1 MLTGPDDGWTDGKV
15 LIACGVSLAGVVM
28 LVWMQLAK
36 GDKAM
41 IDIRMFAIPSF
52 SAVTIVAFAGRL
64 FSFGMMPYIVLWL
77 SGAVGLSSLEVGYVT
92 TALAIPIIVFS
103 AVAIPLGKKIRVS
116 AIQALGMIVI
126 AAGLLLGLKMQA
138 HSGWQDIVPM
148 YVVVGI
154 GTGLML
160 PHLMDVAVSVV
171 APRKTGTATG
181 IANTAFPLGTSFGV
195 AIYGAIITH
204 ATSLGLK
211 GVSFPTASIAAAH
224 PAVPVPP
231 GAPAPPSPLPGAA
244 VPPGV
249 ASLPPGVHPNTP
261 LPPGAV
267 LSPDKKTITMDAP
280 QKIVDLASSG
290 QFEIIR
296 KHAPM
301 FVDKALESYIN
312 GLHNLLVLAAILAAA
327 GALVALVFIRDKDRY
342 EVRHQKKHV
351 G

>member
-1 MLTGPDDGWTDGKV
+1 M
-15 LIACGVSLAGVVM
+15 
-28 LVWMQLAK
+28 
-36 GDKAM
+36 
-41 IDIRMFAIPSF
+41 
-52 SAVTIVAFAGRL
+52 
-64 FSFGMMPYIVLWL
+64 
-77 SGAVGLSSLEVGYVT
+77 
-92 TALAIPIIVFS
+92 
-103 AVAIPLGKKIRVS
+103 
-116 AIQALGMIVI
+116 
-126 AAGLLLGLKMQA
+126 
-138 HSGWQDIVPM
+138 
-148 YVVVGI
+148 
-154 GTGLML
+154 
-160 PHLMDVAVSVV
+160 
-171 APRKTGTATG
+171 
-181 IANTAFPLGTSFGV
+181 
-195 AIYGAIITH
+195 
-204 ATSLGLK
+204 
-211 GVSFPTASIAAAH
+211 
-224 PAVPVPP
+224 
-231 GAPAPPSPLPGAA
+231 
-244 VPPGV
+244 PPGV